1 MKFRVRME
9 ASMCAAS
16 RRPSLSD
23 FLTLRMGSVCE
34 LTTAVYVSAATVS
47 RVFCFEAMSM
57 KSLSVNGF
65 TDMDRMETA

>member
-1 MKFRVRME
+1 MNFRGGWKPTF
-9 ASMCAAS
+9 APPLAFI
-16 RRPSLSD
+16 LD
-23 FLTLRMGSVCE
+23 FLTQRMDFVCK

-57 KSLSVNGF
+57 KPLPVNGF